1 MLLQR
6 ARQSAAAAE
15 AEQISSQEDNEEIL
29 TLDDVEHLCA
39 YVLVEEACHLSP
51 SFTDHFQNSIQ
62 GYCQLPIFNL
72 AREEA
77 GAAL

>member
-15 AEQISSQEDNEEIL
+15 AEQIPSQEDNEEIL

-39 YVLVEEACHLSP
+39 HVLVEKTCYLSP
-51 SFTDHFQNSIQ
+51 SLTDHFQNSIQ
-62 GYCQLPIFNL
+62 GYCQPLIFNL